1 MFFQQFGVDSKNA
14 HNMKI
19 PVNSELRRNFYSVP
33 DLVQITICN
42 KVDNG
47 ATLSRNHKSQDNV
60 NDHDN
65 LSTEDSSSSSSQLS
79 HISNVKIKNK
89 SNIYSQC
96 PTSIASQKGMH
107 CSYHLFKMVYC
118 VNKASF
124 HGN

>member
-1 MFFQQFGVDSKNA
+1 
-14 HNMKI
+14 MKI
-19 PVNSELRRNFYSVP
+19 PVNTELRRNFYSVP

-60 NDHDN
+60 NGQDN

-107 CSYHLFKMVYC
+107 CSYNLFEMVLLC
-118 VNKASF
+118 
-124 HGN
+124 